1 MNSASLTHISG
12 QIAWLSTTVGSESA
26 AQTLAAAGVQA
37 RLAACAQV
45 DAIQSTYW
53 WDGALQQSA
62 EWRITYKTTT
72 EQLSALQTALQAVH
86 PYTLAQWLSGHCHA
100 SPAYA
105 QWVAAEVARP
115 VQA

>member
-1 MNSASLTHISG
+1 MNSASLTRISR

-86 PYTLAQWLSGHCHA
+86 PSTLAQWLSGHCRA